1 MEKMIYKIAMR
12 RSKSFLIRKYGIDFW
27 ENFKAVSDK
36 TFLEVLPQVPDIGDS
51 LFSFN
56 YRFGSSYIAWYKSFL
71 ALGLSENEITHNI
84 WTMNEKMITILPR
97 PFLKATGKAY
107 LNGFRKKATLH
118 IAQQQREKLHQFD
131 WKITYREINK
141 NSFEIDITEC
151 GLKKLAY
158 KFDADGLLPGICRMD
173 YLVSHLMGNGFVR
186 TKTLGDGDDCCNCHY
201 DLVGKCDWSPEKGF
215 QDRK

>member
-1 MEKMIYKIAMR
+1 MEKLIYKIAMR

-215 QDRK
+215 EDRK